1 MNGRHEDLL
10 LLAKMD
16 NGKFRRSAV
25 RLPDKMDHACFRFV
39 ASFNRPD
46 KLLRSPPPVGD
57 GDSAL
62 SGKVAVVTG
71 ATSGIGLAIAQRFID
86 EGPYTFRAG

>member
-1 MNGRHEDLL
+1 VRMNGRQEDLL

-16 NGKFRRSAV
+16 SGKFRRSAV
-25 RLPDKMDHACFRFV
+25 RLPDKIDHACFRFV
-39 ASFNRPD
+39 ASFDRRD

-62 SGKVAVVTG
+62 RS
-71 ATSGIGLAIAQRFID
+71 LR
-86 EGPYTFRAG
+86 